1 MGIENVDYS
10 VASKWNEATRI
21 KEREERQVERK
32 PFDISGC
39 IESTEKAIAEVS
51 KVYQEYHI
59 KELYDARISLEGAL
73 RSLKQLP
80 TPLKELDNV

>member
-1 MGIENVDYS
+1 MGIENVDYG
-10 VASKWNEATRI
+10 VAARWNEATRA
-21 KEREERQVERK
+21 KEREESQVERK

-51 KVYQEYHI
+51 EVYQEYHI
-59 KELYDARISLEGAL
+59 KELYDARVSLEGAL
-73 RSLKQLP
+73 RSWKQLP

>member
-1 MGIENVDYS
+1 MGIENIDYS
-10 VASKWNEATRI
+10 VAARWNEATRA
-21 KEREERQVERK
+21 KEREESQVERK

-39 IESTEKAIAEVS
+39 IKSTEKAIIEVS
-51 KVYQEYHI
+51 EVYQEYHI